1 VPYLL
6 IRCQVESA
14 AALPPVVADQISL
27 LRASG
32 VQRIQFFANAAD
44 PHEILGLFEWDDL
57 NRARLFTRSDEL
69 PELLGKAGVVKR
81 PELWFLQETESCD
94 WGSR

>member
-14 AALPPVVADQISL
+14 AAWTPVVADQVSL

-32 VQRIQFFANAAD
+32 VQSMRFFANAAD
-44 PHEILGLFEWDDL
+44 PHEVVGLFEWDDL
-57 NRARLFTRSDEL
+57 ARARLFTQSDEL
-69 PELLGKAGVVKR
+69 RALLVRAGVVER
-81 PELWFLQETESCD
+81 PDLTFLEETD
-94 WGSR
+94 FLPV